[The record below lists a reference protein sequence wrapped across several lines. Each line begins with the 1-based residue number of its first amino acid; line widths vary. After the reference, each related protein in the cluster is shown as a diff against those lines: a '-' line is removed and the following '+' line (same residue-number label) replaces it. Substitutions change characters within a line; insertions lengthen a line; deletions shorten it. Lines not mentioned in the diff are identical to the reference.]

1 MNQNVVSRLLIVFTK
16 AAPIAMDHPL
26 FINMSTVKI
35 FPQIASQAKKR
46 LLRGAHKPQISLAGN
61 KKLLSALNDL

>member
-35 FPQIASQAKKR
+35 FPQIASQAK
-46 LLRGAHKPQISLAGN
+46 
-61 KKLLSALNDL
+61 NDF